1 MGKSWIIGSDF
12 PTFILFLMIVG
23 AVAATL
29 LRWIDINKII
39 KIRRE
44 KMDDYTMQQYYRG
57 LISPEMRAYI
67 EEEMRS
73 EAEYETAERAY
84 YSRTSLFD
92 YEYQYSENPTT
103 DEEIALHDDEEYKK
117 KLNLARDEKGRLKK
131 GATIARKRIC
141 DEEDLWWL
149 YSKGRTVKEIIELRG
164 CSKSTVYNVI
174 KKYKEKGADIK
185 KQKFPVPNFATQ

>member
-1 MGKSWIIGSDF
+1 MGRSWITGSDF
-12 PTFILFLMIVG
+12 PTFILFLMIVW
-23 AVAATL
+23 AVIITL

-73 EAEYETAERAY
+73 EAGYETAERAY
-84 YSRTSLFD
+84 YSSTSPF
-92 YEYQYSENPTT
+92 EYSPSPPT
-103 DEEIALHDDEEYKK
+103 DEEIALYNDEQYKK

-149 YSKGRTVKEIIELRG
+149 YSKGYTVKEIIELRG
-164 CSKSTVYNVI
+164 CSKSTVYRVI
-174 KKYKEKGADIK
+174 KEHKEKEKDIK
-185 KQKFPVPNFATQ
+185 E

>member
-1 MGKSWIIGSDF
+1 
-12 PTFILFLMIVG
+12 
-23 AVAATL
+23 
-29 LRWIDINKII
+29 
-39 KIRRE
+39 
-44 KMDDYTMQQYYRG
+44 MDDYTMQQYYRG
-57 LISPEMRAYI
+57 LVSPEMRAYI

-73 EAEYETAERAY
+73 EVEYETAERAY

-149 YSKGRTVKEIIELRG
+149 YSMGCTVKEIIELRG

-185 KQKFPVPNFATQ
+185 NRSSQFPI

>member
-185 KQKFPVPNFATQ
+185 KQKFPVPNFTTQ

>member
-1 MGKSWIIGSDF
+1 MVIALI
-12 PTFILFLMIVG
+12 
-23 AVAATL
+23 
-29 LRWIDINKII
+29 RWIDINKKI
-39 KIRRE
+39 KKGE
-44 KMDDYTMQQYYRG
+44 KKMDDYTMRQYRLG
-57 LISPEMRAYI
+57 LVSPEMRAYV
-67 EEEMRS
+67 EEELRS
-73 EAEYETAERAY
+73 EAEYDAAERAY

-92 YEYQYSENPTT
+92 YGGQYYSPPT
-103 DEEIALHDDEEYKK
+103 DEEIDLYNDEQYKK

-174 KKYKEKGADIK
+174 KKYKEKRTDIK
-185 KQKFPVPNFATQ
+185 KQRFPVQNFTTQ

>member
-1 MGKSWIIGSDF
+1 MLDLGKSWIIGSDF

-23 AVAATL
+23 TVIITL
-29 LRWIDINKII
+29 LRWIDINKI
-39 KIRRE
+39 RRE
-44 KMDDYTMQQYYRG
+44 KMNDYTMQQYRRG
-57 LISPEMRAYI
+57 LVSPEMRAYV
-67 EEEMRS
+67 EEELRR
-73 EAEYETAERAY
+73 EAEYDAAEIAY
-84 YSRTSLFD
+84 YSRTSPYD
-92 YEYQYSENPTT
+92 YEYQCSPPT
-103 DEEIALHDDEEYKK
+103 DEEIALYNDEQYKK

-141 DEEDLWWL
+141 DEEDLWLL
-149 YSKGRTVKEIIELRG
+149 YSGGYTVKEIIELRG

>member
-1 MGKSWIIGSDF
+1 MLDMGRSWITGSDF
-12 PTFILFLMIVG
+12 PTFILFLMIVW
-23 AVAATL
+23 AVIITL

-73 EAEYETAERAY
+73 EAGYETAERAY
-84 YSRTSLFD
+84 YSSTSPF
-92 YEYQYSENPTT
+92 EYSPSPPT
-103 DEEIALHDDEEYKK
+103 DEEIALYNDEQYKK

-141 DEEDLWWL
+141 DEEDLWSL
-149 YSKGRTVKEIIELRG
+149 YSGGYTVKEIIELRG

-174 KKYKEKGADIK
+174 KKYKEKEKGIK
-185 KQKFPVPNFATQ
+185 E

>member
-1 MGKSWIIGSDF
+1 MGRSWITGSDF
-12 PTFILFLMIVG
+12 PTFILFLMIVW
-23 AVAATL
+23 AVIITL

-73 EAEYETAERAY
+73 EAEYDAAERAY
-84 YSRTSLFD
+84 YSRTSPF
-92 YEYQYSENPTT
+92 EYSPSPPT
-103 DEEIALHDDEEYKK
+103 DEEIALYNDEQYKK

-141 DEEDLWWL
+141 DEEDLWSL
-149 YSKGRTVKEIIELRG
+149 YSGGYTVKKIIELRG

-185 KQKFPVPNFATQ
+185 KQKFPVPNFTTQ

>member
-1 MGKSWIIGSDF
+1 MYEKRGCPI
-12 PTFILFLMIVG
+12 FILLLMIVG
-23 AVAATL
+23 AVIITL
-29 LRWIDINKII
+29 LRWIGINKII
-39 KIRRE
+39 KMRRK
-44 KMDDYTMQQYYRG
+44 KMNDYTMQQYYRG
-57 LISPEMRAYI
+57 LVSSEMRAYI

-73 EAEYETAERAY
+73 EKVFEAVESEY
-84 YSRTSLFD
+84 YSRTSPYD
-92 YEYQYSENPTT
+92 YEYQCSPPT
-103 DEEIALHDDEEYKK
+103 DEEIALYNDEQYKK

-149 YSKGRTVKEIIELRG
+149 YSMGCTVKEIIELRG

-174 KKYKEKGADIK
+174 KKYKEKGADIE

>member
-1 MGKSWIIGSDF
+1 MLDLGKSWIIGSDF

-23 AVAATL
+23 TVIITL
-29 LRWIDINKII
+29 LRWIDINKI
-39 KIRRE
+39 RRE
-44 KMDDYTMQQYYRG
+44 KMNDYTMQQYRRG
-57 LISPEMRAYI
+57 LVSPEMRAYI

-84 YSRTSLFD
+84 YSRTSPF
-92 YEYQYSENPTT
+92 EYSPSPPT
-103 DEEIALHDDEEYKK
+103 DEEIALYNDEQYKK

-141 DEEDLWWL
+141 DEEDLWLL
-149 YSKGRTVKEIIELRG
+149 YSGGCTVKEIIELRG

>member
-185 KQKFPVPNFATQ
+185 KQKFPVPNLATQ